1 MHSFFMGY
9 GLHVPFKSHYIYK
22 KSEFMIYLN
31 EKSINVPNLL
41 GKTPKTMKLENRLTH
56 KQYYF
61 EVENV
66 TFSSSRYEFVIDF
79 SALEDGQYFY
89 RVLDADSLLL
99 ASGVAQKGSFDAT
112 VKEYNH
118 EKTYV
123 QYE

>member
-1 MHSFFMGY
+1 
-9 GLHVPFKSHYIYK
+9 
-22 KSEFMIYLN
+22 MIYLD

-56 KQYYF
+56 KVYEF

-66 TFSSSRYEFVIDF
+66 TFSSSRYEFIIDF
-79 SALEDGQYFY
+79 SALDDGQYFY

-99 ASGVAQKGSFDAT
+99 ASGVAQKGNFDAT

-118 EKTYV
+118 EKTYM
-123 QYE
+123 QYGE

>member
-1 MHSFFMGY
+1 
-9 GLHVPFKSHYIYK
+9 
-22 KSEFMIYLN
+22 MIYLD

-41 GKTPKTMKLENRLTH
+41 GKTPKTMKLENRMTH
-56 KQYYF
+56 KQYEF
-61 EVENV
+61 SVENV

-99 ASGVAQKGSFDAT
+99 ASGVAQKGSFDAS

-118 EKTYV
+118 EKTII
-123 QYE
+123 QYGE

>member
-1 MHSFFMGY
+1 
-9 GLHVPFKSHYIYK
+9 
-22 KSEFMIYLN
+22 MIYLD
-31 EKSINVPNLL
+31 EKPIIVPNLL

-56 KQYYF
+56 KVYEF

-79 SALEDGQYFY
+79 SELEGGQYFY
-89 RVLDADSLLL
+89 RVLDAEGLLL
-99 ASGVAQKGSFDAT
+99 SSGVAQKGNFDAS

>member
-1 MHSFFMGY
+1 
-9 GLHVPFKSHYIYK
+9 
-22 KSEFMIYLN
+22 MIYLN

-56 KQYYF
+56 KQYEF

-99 ASGVAQKGSFDAT
+99 ASGVAQKGDFSAV
-112 VKEYNH
+112 VKEYNP

>member
-1 MHSFFMGY
+1 
-9 GLHVPFKSHYIYK
+9 
-22 KSEFMIYLN
+22 MIYLD

-56 KQYYF
+56 KQYEF

-79 SALEDGQYFY
+79 SSLEDGQYFY

-99 ASGVAQKGSFDAT
+99 ASGVAQKGDFSAV

-123 QYE
+123 QYGE

>member
-1 MHSFFMGY
+1 
-9 GLHVPFKSHYIYK
+9 
-22 KSEFMIYLN
+22 MIYLN

-41 GKTPKTMKLENRLTH
+41 GKTPKTMKLENRMTH
-56 KQYYF
+56 KQYEF

-79 SALEDGQYFY
+79 SSLEDGQYFY

-99 ASGVAQKGSFDAT
+99 ASGVAQKGDFSAV
-112 VKEYNH
+112 VKEYNT
-118 EKTYV
+118 EKTYK

>member
-1 MHSFFMGY
+1 
-9 GLHVPFKSHYIYK
+9 
-22 KSEFMIYLN
+22 MIYLD

-41 GKTPKTMKLENRLTH
+41 GKTPKTMKLENRMTH
-56 KQYYF
+56 KLYEF

-99 ASGVAQKGSFDAT
+99 ASGVAQKGDFSAV

-118 EKTYV
+118 EKTII
-123 QYE
+123 QYGE

>member
-1 MHSFFMGY
+1 
-9 GLHVPFKSHYIYK
+9 
-22 KSEFMIYLN
+22 MIYLD

-41 GKTPKTMKLENRLTH
+41 GKTPKIMKLENRLTH
-56 KQYYF
+56 KQYEF

-99 ASGVAQKGSFDAT
+99 ASGVAQKGDFSAV
-112 VKEYNH
+112 VKEYNP

>member
-1 MHSFFMGY
+1 
-9 GLHVPFKSHYIYK
+9 
-22 KSEFMIYLN
+22 MIYLN

-41 GKTPKTMKLENRLTH
+41 GKTPKIMKLENRMTH
-56 KQYYF
+56 KQYEF
-61 EVENV
+61 SVENI
-66 TFSSSRYEFVIDF
+66 TFSASRYEFVIDF

-99 ASGVAQKGSFDAT
+99 ASGVAQKGNFDAT

-123 QYE
+123 QYGE

>member
-1 MHSFFMGY
+1 
-9 GLHVPFKSHYIYK
+9 
-22 KSEFMIYLN
+22 MIYLD

-56 KQYYF
+56 KQYEF

-99 ASGVAQKGSFDAT
+99 ASGVAQKGNFDAT
-112 VKEYNH
+112 VKEYNP
-118 EKTYV
+118 EKTYM
-123 QYE
+123 QYGE

>member
-1 MHSFFMGY
+1 
-9 GLHVPFKSHYIYK
+9 
-22 KSEFMIYLN
+22 MIYLN

-41 GKTPKTMKLENRLTH
+41 GKTPKIMKLENRLTH
-56 KQYYF
+56 KQYEF
-61 EVENV
+61 SVENV
-66 TFSSSRYEFVIDF
+66 TFSASRYEFVIDF

-99 ASGVAQKGSFDAT
+99 ASGVAQKGDFSAV
-112 VKEYNH
+112 VKEYNP